1 MDKLVVL
8 DFGSQYS
15 HLICRRVREANVYC
29 ELLPYNTPATV
40 IKEID
45 PKGIILSGGPASVY
59 DQNAPKPDK
68 EIFKM
73 GKPMLGICYGHQ
85 VLVDTFGGK
94 VKRSNSREYGRSV
107 LIIEGEAE
115 GTSGLFK
122 DLGPGIMNCWMSHA
136 DAAEK
141 LPEGFRVLASTE
153 NSFSAAI
160 GNPDKKFYGIQFHPE
175 VVHTEK
181 GTQILKNFAQTISG
195 AKPEWDIES
204 FIESTIDDI
213 SKQVGKEKVLAA
225 VSGGIDSTTV
235 AALMHKAIGDQLSCV
250 FINHGLL
257 RQDEEKDVIRLFK
270 DHLGINIIYV
280 NAEKQFLGKLKGIS
294 DPEEKRKIIGE
305 EFANVFAA
313 VVKKKTHE
321 EGEEKKKEKND
332 TGNDSFQWLAQGT
345 LYPDV
350 IESGVSKGPAAVIK
364 THHNVGGLPKWL
376 SLKVIEPL
384 RYLYKDEVRKAAKLL
399 GVPDE
404 LLKRHPFPGPGLA
417 VRIIG
422 EVTPE
427 KIRICKHASKIV
439 EDELKS
445 TAAFAPSP
453 TSVVASSEVA
463 AKDNAND
470 NNPKWYDRV
479 WQAYAAVGDDRAV
492 GVLGDERVYGH
503 VVIIRVVESLDAMTA
518 DWSRLPYE
526 LIEKISNRITNE
538 VEGVTWVTYAVSSKP
553 PATIEPQ

>member
-15 HLICRRVREANVYC
+15 HLICRRIREANVYC
-29 ELLPYNTPATV
+29 ELLPFNTPVEV

-45 PKGIILSGGPASVY
+45 PKGIIFSGGPASVY
-59 DQNAPKPDK
+59 AQNAPKPDK

-73 GKPMLGICYGHQ
+73 GKPLLGICYGHQ

-107 LIIEGEAE
+107 LIIEGEGE
-115 GTSGLFK
+115 ESTSDLFK
-122 DLGPGIMNCWMSHA
+122 GLGSGIMNCWMSHA

-141 LPEGFRVLASTE
+141 LPEGFKVLARTE

-204 FIESTIDDI
+204 FIESTISDI
-213 SKQVGKEKVLAA
+213 RKQVGKEKVLAA

-235 AALMHKAIGDQLSCV
+235 AALMHRAIGDQLSCV

-257 RQDEEKDVIRLFK
+257 RQDEEKDVVRLFK
-270 DHLGINIIYV
+270 DHLGINVIYV
-280 NAEKQFLGKLKGIS
+280 NAEKQFLEKLKGVS

-313 VVKKKTHE
+313 VVKKKKYND
-321 EGEEKKKEKND
+321 EGGAAGAD
-332 TGNDSFQWLAQGT
+332 TDSFQWLAQGT

-376 SLKVIEPL
+376 NLKVIEPL

-404 LLKRHPFPGPGLA
+404 LQKRHPFPGPGLA

-445 TAAFAPSP
+445 TAAFAP
-453 TSVVASSEVA
+453 TSASVASSAVA
-463 AKDNAND
+463 TVANAND
-470 NNPKWYDRV
+470 NPGWYDRV
-479 WQAYAAVGDDRAV
+479 WQAYAAVGEDRAV

-503 VVIIRVVESLDAMTA
+503 IVIIRVVESMDAMTA